1 MLLLEC
7 KAAGFVAV
15 DGKAEQVA
23 FCDCRK
29 IALMHV
35 GVMLFAPFRGF
46 SRLQHS
52 SYLALT
58 GIAAGTGAEEVPNLT
73 VIVIGIGEGQ
83 SGSDCPYSLWVVIS
97 ETKMPAP
104 ARRENTAFYSF
115 EVPSPGFC
123 RLSAAE
129 STA

>member
-97 ETKMPAP
+97 ETKMLDACL
-104 ARRENTAFYSF
+104 
-115 EVPSPGFC
+115 PGKHRF
-123 RLSAAE
+123 LFV
-129 STA
+129 